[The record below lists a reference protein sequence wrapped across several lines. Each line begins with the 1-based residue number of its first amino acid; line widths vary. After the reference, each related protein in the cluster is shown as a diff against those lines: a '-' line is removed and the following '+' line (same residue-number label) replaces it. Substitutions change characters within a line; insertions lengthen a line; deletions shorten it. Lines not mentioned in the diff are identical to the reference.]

1 MTSRPAPRLY
11 LLLALG
17 VVSVAFSSILI
28 RAAEAPA
35 MSVAFYRNAIAA
47 AILLPI
53 ALARHRDEIR
63 SLGPRGWGMALL
75 SGSLLAVHFATWI
88 PSLSYTTVAAS
99 TVLVTT
105 TPVWVALIGRA
116 MGETVNR
123 RAALGIGLTL
133 VGAVLI
139 SGGDFG
145 ISARAAVGDLL
156 ALVGA
161 VAAAGYLL
169 AGRSLRRRI
178 SLTTYTGIAYTT
190 TAAILAVVVSVSDA
204 RFTGFE
210 PRVWALFLLMALV
223 PQIGGHTVFNYLLG
237 HVEAGTVAIATTGEP
252 VVASLLAFAFFE
264 EVPSWPAIAGGTV
277 ILAGIYVTVSAQAR
291 ARLPDAVAIE

>member
-1 MTSRPAPRLY
+1 MTEPLSPRLVA
-11 LLLALG
+11 LLALG

-53 ALARHRDEIR
+53 ALARHRDELR
-63 SLGPRGWGMALL
+63 SLGRRGWAIALL

-105 TPVWVALIGRA
+105 TPVWVAIIGRA
-116 MGETVNR
+116 MGETVSR
-123 RAALGIGLTL
+123 RTVVGIGLTL
-133 VGAVLI
+133 AGAALI
-139 SGGDFG
+139 SGGDYG
-145 ISARAAVGDLL
+145 VSARAALGDLL
-156 ALVGA
+156 ALGGA

-169 AGRSLRRRI
+169 AGRSLRQTI

-190 TAAILAVVVSVSDA
+190 TAAILAVVVAVSEA
-204 RFTGFE
+204 PFTGFE
-210 PRVWALFLLMALV
+210 PRVWLLFVLMALA

-237 HVEAGTVAIATTGEP
+237 HVEAGIVAIGTTGEP
-252 VVASLLAFAFFE
+252 VVASLLALAFFRE
-264 EVPSWPAIAGGTV
+264 MPGWSAVAGGAV
-277 ILAGIYVTVSAQAR
+277 ILAGIWVVISAQAR
-291 ARLPDAVAIE
+291 ARSGPVG